1 MKNLLFSAL
10 LFSTSLTI
18 NAQKGPAKQE
28 ILYGK
33 INREDLQK
41 HPFSEWFD
49 PGYNNYQPDAA
60 LSKRIK
66 KLVSKEFSLQIFLGT
81 WCGDSRREVPRLL
94 RLLDEVDFPQ
104 SHLQMIALG
113 GTDSLLKQSPRHE
126 EAGKGIFRVPTIIVY
141 KNNIEFNRINEFP
154 ALSLEADLYAI
165 LGLQSYTPNYKTFSM
180 IKDWLENGTLVNK
193 NISAR
198 SLAGRLKSLADGEN
212 ELNSLAHLLLSQG
225 KKEEALKIFQ
235 VNYYLYPESPRVLAS
250 LGEGYFKTGDQ
261 KNAVSNLERALE
273 TNKDPKMVKEILAV
287 LYQAKDFK

>member
-154 ALSLEADLYAI
+154 ALSLEADLYTI
-165 LGLQSYTPNYKTFSM
+165 LGLHSYTPNYKSFSM